1 MNKKRPTARPFLC
14 ATISFFLVTACGGG
28 GGGSSSVQD
37 VRCSSAQPQAQS
49 ALVAGP
55 LASHDQLG
63 VRKTNESLNES
74 LNKSLQELHGHV
86 PQAVAKSVDQG
97 KLTSPLSLNITVALQ
112 PQNEAQLAKDLS
124 GIYTKGSAQYHQFLT
139 PSEFRARYAPTT
151 AQVDQVRAYLE
162 SQGLQNV
169 KLDEGGFLVHAQG
182 SPSVLNATFNTEI
195 HQYKDT
201 AGSSSLFAPAYELQV
216 PTGLAIQ
223 AVHGLQSSVLRHGH
237 LAQADGARN
246 GTGSGS
252 GGGFAP
258 ADLKTAYNISSS
270 GGGAGQT
277 LAVFELDGYNASDIV
292 AYENAF
298 NLPNTPL
305 QNVLVDSASG
315 AASGTSAEVTL
326 DIELMAALAPSAA
339 KILVY
344 EGPNSD
350 QGILDTYARIA
361 NDNLATS
368 ISTSWGSAESAVT
381 SAFLKSENTIFMQ
394 MAAQGQTLFA
404 AAGDA
409 GADDNGSSLSIDD
422 PSSQPYVVA
431 VGGTRLTTSASQA
444 WSSETTWNSGSASGG
459 AGGGGVSAVW
469 SIPSWQ
475 RGLASSSSKGSSTM
489 RNTPDVSLHAD
500 ESTGYAIYWNGSWSV
515 WGGTSCAAPLWAGYI
530 ALVNE
535 RRISQGVSPVG
546 YLNPMLYAIGE
557 STSYGSDFH
566 DIQDG
571 STNLY
576 YPAVAGYDNATGW
589 GSFNGDHL
597 MNDLTSESAV
607 AASCP

>member
-1 MNKKRPTARPFLC
+1 
-14 ATISFFLVTACGGG
+14 
-28 GGGSSSVQD
+28 
-37 VRCSSAQPQAQS
+37 
-49 ALVAGP
+49 
-55 LASHDQLG
+55 
-63 VRKTNESLNES
+63 LNES